1 MISCLHF
8 RNAQITYYMFIDD
21 EPKNEKNIGRCV
33 GCWKLQH
40 QELLVIDPVQIR
52 RLGASLHWQGIWPL
66 RCRCWRLLWHCFLAT
81 SSNHY
86 IKHIQYIQIITELH
100 SSNLSKNSSK
110 LVGMLWRDI
119 GHGNATQIMSSDAT
133 NDFSL
138 ARDASGNPG
147 DGGNPGE
154 LTAAFHRQSMTTQ
167 YK

>member
-1 MISCLHF
+1 M
-8 RNAQITYYMFIDD
+8 
-21 EPKNEKNIGRCV
+21 
-33 GCWKLQH
+33 
-40 QELLVIDPVQIR
+40 
-52 RLGASLHWQGIWPL
+52 
-66 RCRCWRLLWHCFLAT
+66 
-81 SSNHY
+81 
-86 IKHIQYIQIITELH
+86 TELH
-100 SSNLSKNSSK
+100 SSNLSKTSSK

-138 ARDASGNPG
+138 AGDASVNPG